1 MTEPR
6 WRPAYIG
13 IGSNLDTPAEQVAR
27 GISALTTIPNTQLML
42 QSSCYVSAPMGPAD
56 QPDYVNA
63 VAALLTQLEP
73 ADLLSELQAIETAHG
88 RTHAGERWG
97 PRILDLD
104 LLAFADVILAESE
117 LTVPHPGI
125 VERNFVL
132 YPWAEIAPCY
142 RVPGLGSI
150 SELARS
156 IESSESPLTKID

>member
-1 MTEPR
+1 VIEPR

-13 IGSNLDTPAEQVAR
+13 IGSNLDSPAGQVSR
-27 GISALTTIPNTQLML
+27 GISALATIPKTKLML
-42 QSSCYVSAPMGPAD
+42 QSNRYASAPMGPAD

-73 ADLLSELQAIETAHG
+73 IDLLSELQAIEIAHG
-88 RTHAGERWG
+88 RTRDGERWG
-97 PRILDLD
+97 ARILDLD
-104 LLAFADVILAESE
+104 LLAFANVVLAESE

-132 YPWAEIAPCY
+132 LPWAEIAPYY
-142 RVPGLGSI
+142 RVPGVGSI

-156 IESSESPLTKID
+156 IEPSESPLTKID

>member
-1 MTEPR
+1 VTAPR
-6 WRPAYIG
+6 WRPAYVG
-13 IGSNLDTPAEQVAR
+13 IGSNLDSPAEQVSR
-27 GISALTTIPNTQLML
+27 GISALATIPSTKLVL
-42 QSSCYVSAPMGPAD
+42 QSSRYASAPMGPVD

-73 ADLLSELQAIETAHG
+73 HELLSEMQAIETAHG
-88 RTHAGERWG
+88 RTRDSVRWG

-104 LLAFADVILAESE
+104 LLAFGDVILDESE

-132 YPWAEIAPCY
+132 LPWAEITPCY

-150 SELARS
+150 NELAKS
-156 IESSESPLTKID
+156 IGSDISPLIRID